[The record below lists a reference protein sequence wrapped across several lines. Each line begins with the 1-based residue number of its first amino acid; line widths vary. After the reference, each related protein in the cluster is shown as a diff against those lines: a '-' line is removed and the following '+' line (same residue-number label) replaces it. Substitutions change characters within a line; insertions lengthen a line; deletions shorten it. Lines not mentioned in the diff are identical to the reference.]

1 MDHTWYY
8 LYLNQQYPFIT
19 MYNIFS
25 FSCTLWFFLK
35 SMLLFGIIFL
45 QSKELLS
52 TLLVVKIYHCIFPVY
67 VKGKFL
73 WLYSYTG

>member
-52 TLLVVKIYHCIFPVY
+52 TLLVVIVSFEKLAVSHILFF
-67 VKGKFL
+67 KS
-73 WLYSYTG
+73 LYT

>member
-8 LYLNQQYPFIT
+8 LYLNQQYSFIT

-25 FSCTLWFFLK
+25 FSCTLWFFLN
-35 SMLLFGIIFL
+35 SVLLFGITFL

-52 TLLVVKIYHCIFPVY
+52 TFLAIKIYDCIFSVY
-67 VKGKFL
+67 VKG
-73 WLYSYTG
+73 